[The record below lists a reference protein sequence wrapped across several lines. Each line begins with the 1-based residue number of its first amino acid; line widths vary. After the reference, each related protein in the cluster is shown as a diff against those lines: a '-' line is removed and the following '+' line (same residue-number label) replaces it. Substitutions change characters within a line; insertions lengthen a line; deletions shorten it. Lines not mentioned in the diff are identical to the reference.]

1 MKALRFLG
9 VFFLLPLF
17 VFSGC
22 GYTAKTTLPQD
33 IKTIYVNTVQN
44 KIPLEQT
51 YVYTPGL
58 EISIT
63 NAMIRRFHQDGNL
76 KIVKKKEA
84 DAVLVADLIGFQQ
97 EGLRFNN
104 LERVEEY
111 RLYLVLSLKLVSSK
125 TKELLWEE
133 PNFSGDAE
141 YFVSDVRSVGREE
154 GVQRAVDRL
163 ARNVVDRIVE
173 DW

>member
-9 VFFLLPLF
+9 AFFLLPLF

-97 EGLRFNN
+97 EGLRFNS
-104 LERVEEY
+104 LESAEEFRMY
-111 RLYLVLSLKLVSSK
+111 IVMSLKLKDQK
-125 TKELLWEE
+125 TGEIIWEE
-133 PNFSGDAE
+133 PNFTGDAE
-141 YFVSDVRSVGREE
+141 YFVSSVRSLAREE
-154 GVQRAVDRL
+154 AAQRAVDRL
-163 ARNVVDRIVE
+163 ARNIVDRVVE